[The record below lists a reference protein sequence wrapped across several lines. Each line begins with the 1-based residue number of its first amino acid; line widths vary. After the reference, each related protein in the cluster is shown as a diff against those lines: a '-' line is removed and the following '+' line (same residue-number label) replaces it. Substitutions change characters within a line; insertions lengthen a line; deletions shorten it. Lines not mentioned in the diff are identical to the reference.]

1 MSDLSLSKGNYICVF
16 SHDGTRLVTT
26 NSSLQLG
33 GSNSSNVIHCET
45 PESFQLPPIAT
56 GQGKHRLPGCF
67 PTVCPSVCLSVSI
80 IASTYI
86 QVHHHVY
93 ILGPFVQSVLRLTAD
108 PGVTSLI
115 RAGSHTFVEIDH
127 EVISKVILLLPLIQE
142 GNIVVSYK

>member
-56 GQGKHRLPGCF
+56 GQGKLRLPCWRLLS
-67 PTVCPSVCLSVSI
+67 TCLSISVSVSVHYSTHLHSSPSSCLYTRPI
-80 IASTYI
+80 SAVGNAS
-86 QVHHHVY
+86 
-93 ILGPFVQSVLRLTAD
+93 
-108 PGVTSLI
+108 GVTSLI
-115 RAGSHTFVEIDH
+115 LAGSHTFVENDH
-127 EVISKVILLLPLIQE
+127 EIFS
-142 GNIVVSYK
+142 SFC

>member
-56 GQGKHRLPGCF
+56 GQGKFKTMRLL
-67 PTVCPSVCLSVSI
+67 SNCLSISVSVGVHY
-80 IASTYI
+80 STHLHSSPSSCYR
-86 QVHHHVY
+86 V
-93 ILGPFVQSVLRLTAD
+93 RR
-108 PGVTSLI
+108 SLK
-115 RAGSHTFVEIDH
+115 ST
-127 EVISKVILLLPLIQE
+127 
-142 GNIVVSYK
+142 

>member
-56 GQGKHRLPGCF
+56 GQGKLPRCF
-67 PTVCPSVCLSVSI
+67 PAVCQ
-80 IASTYI
+80 STYI

-93 ILGPFVQSVLRLTAD
+93 TGPISAVGNASDCR
-108 PGVTSLI
+108 S
-115 RAGSHTFVEIDH
+115 RDH
-127 EVISKVILLLPLIQE
+127 EFVPGLVPYFC
-142 GNIVVSYK
+142 GD